1 MEFIRTPQDDIV
13 ENAVRILKAAVKAAD
28 KQVASEHNSAAE
40 SQGHDAIRDMC
51 RKYCDAHTCSTCKV
65 GQLIDCDEDWC
76 VVCMIATSA
85 QPTEAMLTEVMRF
98 EKEGDAKPRTYAEDY
113 FARHP
118 EALALTIEKNGI
130 RMPHVCRVS
139 EYEGVNTCPGGM
151 TCWECWQKPVKG

>member
-28 KQVASEHNSAAE
+28 EHMASERNGAAE
-40 SQGHDAIRDMC
+40 AQGHDAIREMC
-51 RKYCDAHTCSTCKV
+51 LKYCDAHECHTCKA
-65 GQLIDCDEDWC
+65 GHMIDCDEDWC
-76 VVCMIATSA
+76 IIRLIATSS

-98 EKEGDAKPRTYAEDY
+98 DKEGDPKPRTYAEDY

-118 EALALTIEKNGI
+118 EALALAIEKNGV

-139 EYEGVNTCPGGM
+139 QYEGTNTCPGGM
-151 TCWECWQKPVKG
+151 TCWECWQKPMGG